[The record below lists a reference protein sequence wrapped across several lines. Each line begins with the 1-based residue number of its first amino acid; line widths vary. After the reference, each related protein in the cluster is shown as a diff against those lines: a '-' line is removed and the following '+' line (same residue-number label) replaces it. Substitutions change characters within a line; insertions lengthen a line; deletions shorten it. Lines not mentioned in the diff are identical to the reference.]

1 MSSLAW
7 EMRTSNVNVWELND
21 DVAHMVLINEA
32 DGGVKDLQ
40 PMATHAF
47 NILREAGVP
56 DMGIQHHTVEQMKIE
71 ENGVVRD
78 VATRYNVTCDT
89 QTIAFIPKELTED
102 MLSAELIKR
111 AALGA
116 CMLGKFDKLPRKH
129 ARVTWEVQKVRTHP
143 AHFKPIKPKVWLMN
157 HLHLKVGIYYT
168 VSD

>member
-1 MSSLAW
+1 MAQIS
-7 EMRTSNVNVWELND
+7 
-21 DVAHMVLINEA
+21 EA

-56 DMGIQHHTVEQMKIE
+56 DMGIQHHTVEQMKIG
-71 ENGVVRD
+71 ENDVVRD
-78 VATRYNVTCDT
+78 VAQRYKVTCDT

-102 MLSAELIKR
+102 MISAELIKR

-129 ARVTWEVQKVRTHP
+129 AQVAWEVQKVLTPP
-143 AHFKPIKPKVWLMN
+143 AHFKPIKPKVCLTN
-157 HLHLKVGIYYT
+157 NLHLKAGIYYKL
-168 VSD
+168 SD